1 VTASRTRIA
10 GISST
15 GGCKR
20 IARVGAC
27 SVGLLLLGA
36 RMLSAQA
43 TPRVAP
49 DARVY
54 RDIDQ
59 LAAAG
64 LIDTVIAGARP
75 YTEREIAR
83 LLGEARRNLGR
94 LGRGAAWEE
103 RVIAGDL
110 ARYAPHATR
119 AIDGAAIEAA
129 EMASPYRPAPSDPN
143 GSLDATINPFADY
156 RGGRPLS
163 DGPTATLETEHSA
176 IAGSRLA
183 FAFNPRLSIVRGSG
197 SAIGSDAGTDAQLR
211 VQSGGVTALFGNLAV
226 DIGRDYALFGQAP
239 TGGLLLSTNAPAL
252 DMIRLSTERPAAL
265 PWVFRLLGP
274 LEATAFVADL
284 GTAHQVFPHS
294 KLIAYHLAMLPHP
307 RFELGVEVLDETGGR
322 GAPPASFG
330 DRVADA
336 VPLIDAIFRQ
346 HSDFLFS
353 NKLAGLDARF
363 RVPELAGME
372 LYAEG
377 ALDDFDAAR
386 FASSLLQ
393 DGGYVAGLSFACLA
407 ECGRFGLRAEYHQ
420 TGIRYYT
427 HTQFSSGVED
437 NGVILGDPLGP
448 RGLGAYLTIDG
459 ETNGLGRFAV
469 SGAYEVLSGNRYG
482 SSADSAGRAFR
493 FVPVERR
500 PGEHRARVLGTW
512 TLGGPGA
519 HDAISATVGIEHVD
533 HFAFS
538 PSRGRVN
545 TLTQLRYEY
554 RP

>member
-1 VTASRTRIA
+1 MASSTRIA

-20 IARVGAC
+20 IARIGAY
-27 SVGLLLLGA
+27 SAGLLLLGGGVLA
-36 RMLSAQA
+36 AQA
-43 TPRVAP
+43 TPRVPP

-64 LIDTVIAGARP
+64 LIDTIIVGARP

-94 LGRGAAWEE
+94 LGRGAAWEG
-103 RVIAGDL
+103 RIIAGDL
-110 ARYAPHATR
+110 ARYAPHPTR
-119 AIDGAAIEAA
+119 AIDDASIEAA

-143 GSLDATINPFADY
+143 GSLDASINPFADY

-176 IAGSRLA
+176 LAGPHLA
-183 FAFNPRLSIVRGSG
+183 FAFNPRLSIVRGS
-197 SAIGSDAGTDAQLR
+197 DATTNAQLR

-226 DIGRDYALFGQAP
+226 NIGRDYALFGQAP
-239 TGGLLLSTNAPAL
+239 TGGLLLSANAPAL
-252 DMIRLSTERPAAL
+252 DMIHLSTERPAAL

-274 LEATAFVADL
+274 LQATAFVADL

-294 KLIAYHLAMLPHP
+294 KLIAYHLSMLPHP
-307 RFELGVEVLDETGGR
+307 RLELGVEVLDETGGR

-353 NKLAGLDARF
+353 NKLAGVDARL

-386 FASSLLQ
+386 FASSLLD
-393 DGGYVAGLSFACLA
+393 DGGYIAGLSLACLA
-407 ECGRFGLRAEYHQ
+407 ECGRLGVRAEYHQ

-437 NGVILGDPLGP
+437 DGVILGDPLGP
-448 RGLGAYLTIDG
+448 RGLGAYLTVDG
-459 ETNGLGRFAV
+459 ETNGLGRVAV
-469 SGAYEVLSGNRYG
+469 SGAYEVSSGNRYG
-482 SSADSAGRAFR
+482 STADSAGRAFQ

-512 TLGGPGA
+512 TFGGPGA
-519 HDAISATVGIEHVD
+519 HDVISATVGIEHVD

-538 PSRGRVN
+538 PSRSRVN
-545 TLTQLRYEY
+545 ALTQLRYEY